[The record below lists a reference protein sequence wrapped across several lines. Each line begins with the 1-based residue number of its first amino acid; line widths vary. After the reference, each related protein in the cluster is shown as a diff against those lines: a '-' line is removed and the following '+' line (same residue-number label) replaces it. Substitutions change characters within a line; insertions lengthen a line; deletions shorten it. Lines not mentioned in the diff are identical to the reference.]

1 MVDFNSINTVAVPA
15 GDVVKIIIL
24 EAMSYSLDTI
34 EAYQKVAE
42 QSHTNNVDLSI
53 ARSRLKR
60 LFNTVGSQYKRN
72 YGEKKWLEMRTN
84 IERATSIQDL
94 ENQLYII
101 SDYLDTMR
109 LTRFDT
115 RNSFD
120 TTRVAEEDDEAE
132 L

>member
-72 YGEKKWLEMRTN
+72 YGEKKWLEIRTN
-84 IERATSIQDL
+84 IERAVTIQQL
-94 ENQLYII
+94 EDQLYII

>member
-84 IERATSIQDL
+84 IERAVTIQQL
-94 ENQLYII
+94 EDQLYII